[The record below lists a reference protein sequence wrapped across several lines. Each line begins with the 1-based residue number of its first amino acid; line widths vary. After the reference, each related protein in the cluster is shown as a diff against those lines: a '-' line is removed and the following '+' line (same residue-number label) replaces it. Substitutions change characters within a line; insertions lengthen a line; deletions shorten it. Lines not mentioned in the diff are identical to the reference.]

1 MSKKYLTPV
10 STKSMVQAVIDK
22 ITGAIIEGELKPGD
36 QIPTETELSELFDV
50 GRNTVREA
58 IRVLVAYGVLEIR
71 RAEGTF
77 VCSGLSPQVINPMIY
92 QIILSKENKFDELTE
107 LRKIIENG
115 IMQIYI
121 EREFSE
127 DVWKRIERKCDNFV
141 EELEKETPDIQKI
154 ADADIDFH
162 EAIAKAL
169 NNSMAMI
176 VYDVVVELTRESRY
190 QTVKRVLENGDKQY
204 LIDTHRNLLDK
215 LKGDDIKA
223 LYDAID
229 AVYFYWKDIYQ
240 K

>member
-1 MSKKYLTPV
+1 MAKKYLTPV

-22 ITGAIIEGELKPGD
+22 ITGAIIEGELSPGD

-77 VCSGLSPQVINPMIY
+77 VCNGMSPQMINPMIY
-92 QIILSKENKFDELTE
+92 QIILSRESKFDELIE
-107 LRKIIENG
+107 LRRIIENG
-115 IMQIYI
+115 IMQLYV
-121 EREFSE
+121 EREFPE
-127 DVWKRIERKCDNFV
+127 AVWKKIEKKCDKLV
-141 EELEKETPDIQKI
+141 EELEKEIPDIQKVS
-154 ADADIDFH
+154 DADIDFH

-169 NNSMAMI
+169 DNSMVTI
-176 VYDVVVELTRESRY
+176 VHDVVIELTRESRY
-190 QTVKRVLENGDKQY
+190 RTVKQVIENGDKQY
-204 LIDTHRNLLDK
+204 LIDTHRNLLEK

-229 AVYFYWKDIYQ
+229 ASYFYWKDIYH
-240 K
+240 